1 MTKQIAAAFWLVLAW
16 GIATAPLPS
25 IAALTYQGAWD
36 RACSPDTAMFLAD
49 VAIST
54 SGSVLV
60 LNRHKRADK
69 FSDTGECL
77 LSWTVN
83 EASTQLFT
91 IDPTPDGGAIVLDF
105 AARKVRTFASDGSS
119 IAAWGT
125 FGNGLGQL
133 NEPHAAILNP
143 DGEVV
148 VPDVGKM
155 RVMVFTLDG
164 TYLREW
170 TPNVLPYVAALDDS
184 GYVFLASSSGFLS
197 MFRGDGT
204 FVRYIGSPTD
214 HPLPTGIAVA
224 PDGSIY
230 VSDWSLG
237 VINVYDRSGVRIDRF
252 GSPGTGPGQFAG
264 AGSLAFDAAGN
275 LYVCEQ
281 TRISKWGPGPSPS
294 TRRSWGQ
301 LKVMHR

>member
-1 MTKQIAAAFWLVLAW
+1 MPVAIVAA
-16 GIATAPLPS
+16 P
-25 IAALTYQGAWD
+25 TYQGAWS
-36 RACSPDTAMFLAD
+36 RPCLPDTTIFPSD

-54 SGSVLV
+54 SGNVLV
-60 LNRHKRADK
+60 VNHHRRADL
-69 FSDTGECL
+69 FSNRGDCL
-77 LSWTVN
+77 FTWTVSAAPT
-83 EASTQLFT
+83 ELWT
-91 IDPTPDGGAIVLDF
+91 IDATPGDGAIVLDF
-105 AARKVRTFASDGSS
+105 GARKVRTFASDGSP
-119 IAAWGT
+119 IAVWGT

-148 VPDVGKM
+148 VPDAGKM

-170 TPNVLPYVAALDDS
+170 TPNVLPQVAAIDDS
-184 GYVFLASSSGFLS
+184 GYVYLAGSAGVMS

-204 FVRYIGSPTD
+204 FVRFIGAQAD
-214 HPLPTGIAVA
+214 HPNPAGIAVS

-230 VSDWSLG
+230 VSDGLLNFIT
-237 VINVYDRSGVRIDRF
+237 VFDRNGVRTDRF
-252 GSPGTGPGQFAG
+252 GTPGLGPGQFAG